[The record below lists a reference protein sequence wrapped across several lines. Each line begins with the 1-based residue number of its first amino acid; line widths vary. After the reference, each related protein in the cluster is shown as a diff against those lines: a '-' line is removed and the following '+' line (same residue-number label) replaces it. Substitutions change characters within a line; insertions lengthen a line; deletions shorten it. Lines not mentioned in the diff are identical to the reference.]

1 MAAPTRTC
9 TGSGR
14 TLAAGVCGILALG
27 LATGVVAEILTPDR
41 PGVEAAASRTT
52 PLQERDAQTKLSL
65 VAVSEAVETYYVHHA
80 GPLTLEQGHTEA
92 VLRNDGEPVAT
103 VELADGTRI
112 DNFRAFDY
120 STWCIGGV
128 NEHGTGRIFSVDA
141 ETGIRQSP
149 C

>member
-1 MAAPTRTC
+1 MAAPTRIF

-41 PGVEAAASRTT
+41 PGLEAAASRTT
-52 PLQERDAQTKLSL
+52 PHQQRDSETKLSL
-65 VAVSEAVETYYVHHA
+65 VAISEAVETYYVQHA

-92 VLRNDGEPVAT
+92 VLGSDGEPVAT

-112 DNFRAFDY
+112 DSFRAFDY
-120 STWCIGGV
+120 STWCVDGV
-128 NEHGTGRIFSVDA
+128 NEHGTGRVFSVDA
-141 ETGIRQSP
+141 EAGIRQSP